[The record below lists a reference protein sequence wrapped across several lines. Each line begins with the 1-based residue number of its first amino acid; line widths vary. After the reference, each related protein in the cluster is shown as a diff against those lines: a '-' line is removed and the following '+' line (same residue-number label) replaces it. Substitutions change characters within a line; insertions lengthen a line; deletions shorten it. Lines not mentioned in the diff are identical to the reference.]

1 MPSIDITR
9 AHTGGSCR
17 RIRITQVAARGLPAV
32 GDEIVDNTS
41 NPIYPLSPGTP
52 SARTRVGGD
61 SPAAS
66 PASISPRDGTPTDG
80 QPRRRCVGS
89 ERTSGRSFTSSQE
102 ETAQPPQSPEPHP
115 VGLPYAVKSRRT
127 ASNTPLMN
135 DTDSSP
141 ENCRANSSASSITT
155 AGGAPALVIS

>member
-17 RIRITQVAARGLPAV
+17 RIRITQVAGRGSRQLAPKYVRHEKSPIPTFGHAL
-32 GDEIVDNTS
+32 GENTRWRRFASRAAGS
-41 NPIYPLSPGTP
+41 NIATRWDAYRWSAQTPLRWIRAEFGAILHVIP
-52 SARTRVGGD
+52 RTD
-61 SPAAS
+61 A
-66 PASISPRDGTPTDG
+66 
-80 QPRRRCVGS
+80 
-89 ERTSGRSFTSSQE
+89 
-102 ETAQPPQSPEPHP
+102 QSPEPHP